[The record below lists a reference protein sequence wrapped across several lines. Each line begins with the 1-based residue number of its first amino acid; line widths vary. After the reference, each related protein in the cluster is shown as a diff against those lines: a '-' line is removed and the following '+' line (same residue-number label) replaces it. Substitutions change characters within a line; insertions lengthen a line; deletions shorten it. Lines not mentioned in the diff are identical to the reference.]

1 MMRPSQRWPRLPGEA
16 DVDDNGVSSMSD
28 DLGED
33 LPDDPEALRHEVRR
47 LREQLRRLEDVI
59 SELAVPVVP
68 LLEGVIVLPLV
79 GSLDARRAQQ
89 VIESLLSGIA
99 EHQADVAI
107 IDITGVPVVDTQ
119 VANSLGQA
127 IRAASLLGARVVIT
141 GIGARIAQTLV
152 FLDIDFSN
160 VTTCANMRDGI
171 EAALAL
177 KGMQIT
183 RA

>member
-1 MMRPSQRWPRLPGEA
+1 MSEA
-16 DVDDNGVSSMSD
+16 FDD
-28 DLGED
+28 D
-33 LPDDPEALRHEVRR
+33 LPDDPEILRQEVRR
-47 LREQLRRLEDVI
+47 LREQLRRSEDVI

-68 LLEGVIVLPLV
+68 LFEGVIVLPLV
-79 GSLDARRAQQ
+79 GNLDSRRAQQ

-141 GIGARIAQTLV
+141 GIGSRIAQTLV
-152 FLDIDFSN
+152 HLDIDFSN
-160 VTTCANMRDGI
+160 VTTCANLRDGI

-177 KGMQIT
+177 NGLHIAPVATETARGKVTDAVQG
-183 RA
+183 